1 MSLVAAMEAYAE
13 KDMARFHMPGH
24 KGRLEGKPFGGA
36 SKYDL
41 TEISGLD
48 SLYGPTGC
56 IRDLEAKLAAMYN
69 ADTSLLSAGGS
80 TLCIQTM
87 LATALRPGDKIV
99 CGRGCHTAA
108 VNAMALLGLEPR
120 WAFPAAD
127 PSVGLAAPVAAGEIA
142 HVLAENPDAKAVY
155 LTSPDYYGGLCDIA
169 AISAICRWY
178 SVPLLVDNAHGAHLA
193 HMRPNLHPIALGAD
207 MCCDSLHKSLPVL
220 TGGAA
225 LHIKGERFAKD
236 AKRRMAMFG
245 STSPNY
251 LIMASV
257 EHALERL
264 ENDLPAMLEA
274 TAKEI
279 ARLEARAK
287 CRGFCVSANRQE
299 PLRLVV
305 GFFAMGYARA
315 EFLERLGAA
324 GIEPEMCDSGWCVF
338 LAGPYNRARD
348 FAALENF
355 IDTLPKKKPLPA
367 PKTLSHAPK
376 KVMGLREATFAP
388 SEEIPLKQAVGRVSS
403 ACVAPCPPGLPV
415 AMPGEQIDENL
426 AAVLKRYGISRL
438 NVLL

>member
-1 MSLVAAMEAYAE
+1 MSLFTAMKDYAE

-24 KGRLEGKPFGGA
+24 KGRLDNKFFGEA
-36 SKYDL
+36 SRYDL
-41 TEISGLD
+41 TEIDGLD
-48 SLYGPTGC
+48 SLYSPTGC
-56 IRDLEAKLAAMYN
+56 IQDAEAKLSEIYN
-69 ADTSLLSAGGS
+69 SDASLLSAGGS

-87 LATALRPGDKIV
+87 LALALKPGDKLV
-99 CGRGCHTAA
+99 CGRNCHTAA

-120 WAFPAAD
+120 WAYPKAES
-127 PSVGLAAPVAAGEIA
+127 SVGLAEPVAAGEIA
-142 HVLAENPDAKAVY
+142 YVLAENPNAKAVY
-155 LTSPDYYGGLCDIA
+155 LTSPDYYGGICDIS

-225 LHIKGERFAKD
+225 LHIKGEGYAKD
-236 AKRRMAMFG
+236 AKRRMALFG
-245 STSPNY
+245 STSPSY

-257 EHALERL
+257 ESALERL
-264 ENDLPAMLEA
+264 EGDLPAGLEA

-299 PLRLVV
+299 PLRLVI

-315 EFLERLGAA
+315 EFLELLQAA
-324 GIEPEMCDSGWCVF
+324 KIEPEMCDSGWCVF
-338 LAGPYNRARD
+338 LASPYNRPED
-348 FAALENF
+348 FAALESF
-355 IDTLPKKKPLPA
+355 IDSLPKKKPHPA
-367 PKTLSHAPK
+367 PKTLEHRPK
-376 KVMGLREATFAP
+376 RIMSLWEATFAP
-388 SEEIPLKQAVGRVSS
+388 SEEIPLLQAIGRISSSCVS
-403 ACVAPCPPGLPV
+403 PCPPGLPV
-415 AMPGEQIDENL
+415 VMPGEEIDENL